1 MENREL
7 AKKEPTTMTFEVKDG
22 KLVRKVESRF
32 PTRITEHPLDG
43 TAITEDNYGGG
54 KSKVSIHCHY

>member
-1 MENREL
+1 
-7 AKKEPTTMTFEVKDG
+7 MTFEVKDG